1 LIIVNTAIP
10 SCLYFWIYILSQISY
25 KPIRATPGTVE
36 LLKKGEIFEQR
47 EEIGGH
53 CLPKDKDVSGIFE
66 SKKE

>member
-1 LIIVNTAIP
+1 
-10 SCLYFWIYILSQISY
+10 
-25 KPIRATPGTVE
+25 
-36 LLKKGEIFEQR
+36 LLKKVGIFEHR